1 MLPVVYGVGDS
12 FKESGSE
19 ILITTVEIF
28 LPGFVFAT
36 RDVPRIGPLQWDS
49 PPGTAVTLRYRL
61 HACPSVYS
69 SLSK

>member
-28 LPGFVFAT
+28 YQASFLQYEVFQE
-36 RDVPRIGPLQWDS
+36 LS
-49 PPGTAVTLRYRL
+49 PCNGILL
-61 HACPSVYS
+61 
-69 SLSK
+69 LELL